1 MLLYTKFSLSLIDN
15 NKKKLYENLKFLL
28 DTSFKFFTFKNILFV
43 HYIFKMKKKYLSRNN
58 LLMSNRLFKRK
69 KIFVWEKFGNV

>member
-43 HYIFKMKKKYLSRNN
+43 HYIFKMKKKYLSRKN
-58 LLMSNRLFKRK
+58 LVMSNTPF
-69 KIFVWEKFGNV
+69 